1 MIYPRVAGFTLAL
14 VRFALAIKLDDHGW
28 SDGHDD
34 GFFCV
39 RAKVMSGFFLPLS
52 LALARER
59 AQEKASWET
68 ADRPMGKSVTKITV
82 PCMYPAPKQ
91 VLLLK
96 LESLR
101 YALSAHESSVFLR
114 VKPVLGSGRYKT
126 LGRLASVSHDG

>member
-1 MIYPRVAGFTLAL
+1 
-14 VRFALAIKLDDHGW
+14 
-28 SDGHDD
+28 
-34 GFFCV
+34 
-39 RAKVMSGFFLPLS
+39 MSGFFLPHS

-59 AQEKASWET
+59 VQEKASWET

-101 YALSAHESSVFLR
+101 YALTAHESSIFSTSQAG
-114 VKPVLGSGRYKT
+114 LGVRQVQDTRSP
-126 LGRLASVSHDG
+126 SFC